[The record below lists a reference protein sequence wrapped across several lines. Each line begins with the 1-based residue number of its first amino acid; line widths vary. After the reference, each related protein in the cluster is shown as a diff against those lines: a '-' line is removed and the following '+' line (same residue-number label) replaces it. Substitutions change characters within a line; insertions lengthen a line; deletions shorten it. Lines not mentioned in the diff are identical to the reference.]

1 MPNRA
6 VTLFAA
12 AMLLAVPFAALANS
26 LDNPSV
32 PTGEGDS
39 IFVIGDGGYLE
50 PIGVRRHG
58 KFINPGSIDGGPSD
72 KLRMESNATLATNGN
87 KVHVIF
93 GGRVVATVPVKI
105 ANGAATIAV
114 PSSLHL
120 SDNVSALASPTLGG
134 TAKSPRRAPT
144 TAERTEALKLAANA
158 VGAASPAKLTVVNL
172 TALDLGRGTAL
183 VGTVNRRG
191 SGTPRTDKRL
201 FFIAERDAAGAL
213 RTTLTNVQT
222 IKVTEPLLEEP
233 RETLIDAIDLGDG
246 SLSVV
251 TRQIGYDAHTYVVY
265 SRTGGGWKN
274 VYSGG
279 GAAM

>member
-1 MPNRA
+1 
-6 VTLFAA
+6 
-12 AMLLAVPFAALANS
+12 
-26 LDNPSV
+26 
-32 PTGEGDS
+32 
-39 IFVIGDGGYLE
+39 
-50 PIGVRRHG
+50 
-58 KFINPGSIDGGPSD
+58 
-72 KLRMESNATLATNGN
+72 
-87 KVHVIF
+87 
-93 GGRVVATVPVKI
+93 
-105 ANGAATIAV
+105 
-114 PSSLHL
+114 
-120 SDNVSALASPTLGG
+120 
-134 TAKSPRRAPT
+134 
-144 TAERTEALKLAANA
+144 
-158 VGAASPAKLTVVNL
+158 VNL